1 MNIAASATKIC
12 LQKSRFAEMLAT
24 PQVKRENRVVIAHVY
39 TAIAAIALGA
49 VFGVF
54 QGYARTGAFDAPGW
68 FDYYR
73 ILTMHGVLMALVFTT
88 FFITGLSLF
97 VTYRAIPRERRMGA
111 GWFGWALMLAGTAMA
126 AVTILKGDATVLYTF
141 YAPLKA
147 SPWFY
152 IGATLLILGTWV
164 VAFEIFANVNYF
176 RKEHPG
182 TAVPLVVFCAAATF
196 VMWIVA
202 TLGVVAEMYLLIP
215 WAFGWTPG
223 INVMLTR
230 MFFWYF
236 GHPLVYFWIMCA
248 YIIWYNIIPTRYG
261 GNTFSDALTR
271 LTFIMLILLS
281 TPVGIHHEF
290 MEPGIS
296 SMWKM
301 LHTLTTYGVV
311 IPSFI
316 TAFAIFASFELAAI
330 KQGRK
335 GFIATVRSLPW
346 NDPTFSG
353 AGLGMLLF
361 ILGGFGGLI
370 NASYSMDTVVH
381 NTIWIVGHFHVTVGG
396 PVALT
401 FLGATYWLLPRLT
414 GRALW
419 KPQWALFQT
428 RLWFLGMLVMS
439 LSMHYAGLLG
449 APRRTANV
457 GYLGAAAASA
467 WQPFMLLAAAGGMLL
482 FCSVLI
488 FVAVSV
494 GTMFNSEKCE
504 STEAVFAEA
513 ADSAMTTPASLQ
525 KLYRWGVLALVLAV
539 LAYAG
544 PLHDMLQHPGFLAPG
559 MRTW

>member
-1 MNIAASATKIC
+1 MIVADRVRA
-12 LQKSRFAEMLAT
+12 
-24 PQVKRENRVVIAHVY
+24 ENRVVIAHVY
-39 TAIAAIALGA
+39 TATAAIALGA

-54 QGYARTGAFDAPGW
+54 QGFGRTGLYEAPAW

-73 ILTMHGVLMALVFTT
+73 VLTMHGVLMALVFTT

-97 VTYRAIPRERRMGA
+97 VTYRAIPRERSLAM
-111 GWFGWALMLAGTAMA
+111 GWFGWGLMLAGTAMA

-152 IGATLLILGTWV
+152 VGATLLVLGTWV
-164 VAFEIFANVNYF
+164 VAFEIFGNVNYF
-176 RKEHPG
+176 RKNNPG
-182 TAVPLVVFCAAATF
+182 QAVPLVVFCSAATF

-202 TLGVVAEMYLLIP
+202 TLGVVAEMFLLIP
-215 WAFGWTPG
+215 WAFGWTSG
-223 INVMLTR
+223 VNVMLTR

-236 GHPLVYFWIMCA
+236 GHPLVYFWIMGA

-261 GNTFSDALTR
+261 GNLFSDALTR
-271 LTFIMLILLS
+271 LTFVMLILLS

-296 SMWKM
+296 SVWKM
-301 LHTLTTYGVV
+301 LHTITTYGVA

-316 TAFAIFASFELAAI
+316 TAFAIFASFELFAI
-330 KQGRK
+330 KQGKR
-335 GFIATVRSLPW
+335 GFIGTVKALPW

-353 AGLGMLLF
+353 AALGMILF
-361 ILGGFGGLI
+361 ILGGFGGLV

-401 FLGATYWLLPRLT
+401 FLGAAYWIIPRIT

-419 KPQWALFQT
+419 QPRLALFQT
-428 RLWFLGMLVMS
+428 RLWFFGMLIMS

-449 APRRTANV
+449 APRRTAEV
-457 GYLGAAAASA
+457 GYLGAGVANT
-467 WQPFMLLAAAGGMLL
+467 WQPYMLLAAAGGFFLFLSILAFAAVAIGTLL
-482 FCSVLI
+482 ENKK
-488 FVAVSV
+488 
-494 GTMFNSEKCE
+494 TE
-504 STEAVFAEA
+504 SMEATFATP
-513 ADSAMTTPASLQ
+513 ADGGVTTPQPLQ
-525 KLYRWGVLALVLAV
+525 RIYRWGVLALVLAV

-544 PLHDMLQHPGFLAPG
+544 PLGELLRHPGFLAPG

>member
-1 MNIAASATKIC
+1 MIADKQLRA
-12 LQKSRFAEMLAT
+12 
-24 PQVKRENRVVIAHVY
+24 ENRVVIAHVY
-39 TAIAAIALGA
+39 TATAAIALGA
-49 VFGVF
+49 IFGVF
-54 QGYARTGAFDAPGW
+54 QGFSRAGALTAPPW

-97 VTYRAIPRERRMGA
+97 VTYRAIPRERKLLA
-111 GWFGWALMLAGTAMA
+111 GWIGWLTMLAGTAMA
-126 AVTILKGDATVLYTF
+126 AVEILGGNATVLYTF

-152 IGATLLILGTWV
+152 VGATILVLGTWV
-164 VAFEIFANVNYF
+164 VAFELFENVVYWRRTN
-176 RKEHPG
+176 PG
-182 TAVPLVVFCAAATF
+182 KPVPLVVFCAAATF

-202 TLGVVAEMYLLIP
+202 TLGVVAEMVLLIP

-230 MFFWYF
+230 LFFWYF
-236 GHPLVYFWIMCA
+236 GHPLVYFWIMGA

-261 GNTFSDALTR
+261 GNTFSDGLTR

-290 MEPGIS
+290 TEPGIS
-296 SMWKM
+296 SLWKM
-301 LHTLTTYGVV
+301 VFTITTYGVA

-316 TAFAIFASFELAAI
+316 TAFAIFASFELMAI

-335 GFIATVRSLPW
+335 GFIATVKALPW
-346 NDPTFSG
+346 SDPVFAG
-353 AGLGMLLF
+353 AGYGMLLF
-361 ILGGFGGLI
+361 ILGGFGGLV
-370 NASYSMDTVVH
+370 NASYGMDTLVH

-401 FLGATYWLLPRLT
+401 FVGAAYWMIPRLT

-419 KPQWALFQT
+419 KPELALLQT
-428 RLWFLGMLVMS
+428 RLWFLGMLIMS
-439 LSMHYAGLLG
+439 FAMHFAGLLG
-449 APRRTANV
+449 APRRTADV
-457 GYLGAAAASA
+457 SYLGAATAQA
-467 WQPFMLLAAAGGMLL
+467 WQPYMLAAAAGGVIL
-482 FCSVLI
+482 FLSILA
-488 FVAVSV
+488 FVAVAV
-494 GTMFNSEKCE
+494 GTLLQNKKTESMEVTFATPATPSE
-504 STEAVFAEA
+504 
-513 ADSAMTTPASLQ
+513 TTPAALQ
-525 KLYRWGVLALVLAV
+525 HLFRWGALALALAA

-544 PLHDMLQHPGFLAPG
+544 PIGELLRNPGYLVPG

>member
-1 MNIAASATKIC
+1 
-12 LQKSRFAEMLAT
+12 MLT
-24 PQVKRENRVVIAHVY
+24 QIRNENRVVIAHIY
-39 TAIAAIALGA
+39 TATAAIALGA

-54 QGYARTGAFDAPGW
+54 QGFARAGAFDAPSW

-73 ILTMHGVLMALVFTT
+73 VLTLHGVLMALVFTT

-97 VTYRAIPRERRMGA
+97 VTYRAISRKRKLA
-111 GWFGWALMLAGTAMA
+111 VGWFGWWLMLIGTTMA

-152 IGATLLILGTWV
+152 IGATLLVLGTWI
-164 VAFEIFANVNYF
+164 VAFEIFENVIYF
-176 RKEHPG
+176 RKTNPG
-182 TAVPLVVFCAAATF
+182 KPVPLVVFCAAATF

-202 TLGVVAEMYLLIP
+202 TLGVVAEMFLLIP

-223 INVMLTR
+223 IDVMLTR
-230 MFFWYF
+230 MLFWYF
-236 GHPLVYFWIMCA
+236 GHPLVYFWIMGA
-248 YIIWYNIIPTRYG
+248 YIIWYNVIPTRYG
-261 GNTFSDALTR
+261 GNVFSDGLTR

-296 SMWKM
+296 SAWKM
-301 LHTLTTYGVV
+301 LHTFNTYGVA

-316 TAFAIFASFELAAI
+316 TAFAIFASFELYAI
-330 KQGRK
+330 KQGRR
-335 GFIATVRSLPW
+335 GFIATVRALPW
-346 NDPTFSG
+346 NDPIFSG
-353 AGLGMLLF
+353 AALGMLLF
-361 ILGGFGGLI
+361 ILGGFGGLV
-370 NASYSMDTVVH
+370 NASYSMDMVVH

-401 FLGATYWLLPRLT
+401 FLGATYWLIPRLT

-419 KPQWALFQT
+419 KPEWALFQT
-428 RLWFLGMLVMS
+428 RLWFFGMLIMS

-449 APRRTANV
+449 APRRTAEV
-457 GYLGAAAASA
+457 GYMGAAAAQA
-467 WQPFMLLAAAGGMLL
+467 WEPYMLLAAASGL
-482 FCSVLI
+482 FLFLSIAV
-488 FVAVSV
+488 FVAVAV
-494 GTMFNSEKCE
+494 GTLLQNEKTE
-504 STEAVFAEA
+504 SMAVSFAMPAEA
-513 ADSAMTTPASLQ
+513 ADTTPALLQ
-525 KLYRWGVLALVLAV
+525 HLFRWGALALGLAV

-544 PLHDMLQHPGFLAPG
+544 PLGELLRHPGYLAPG

>member
-1 MNIAASATKIC
+1 MNADA
-12 LQKSRFAEMLAT
+12 
-24 PQVKRENRVVIAHVY
+24 QVRSENRVVIAHVY
-39 TAIAAIALGA
+39 TATAAIALGA

-54 QGYARTGAFDAPGW
+54 QGFARTGAFGAPSW

-97 VTYRAIPRERRMGA
+97 VTYRLIPRARSLAM
-111 GWFGWALMLAGTAMA
+111 GWFGWWLMLLGTAMA
-126 AVTILKGDATVLYTF
+126 AVTIIKGDATVLYTF

-152 IGATLLILGTWV
+152 VGATLLVLGTWV
-164 VAFEIFANVNYF
+164 VAFEVFANVNYF
-176 RKEHPG
+176 RKNNPG
-182 TAVPLVVFCAAATF
+182 TPVPLAVFCAAATF

-202 TLGVVAEMYLLIP
+202 TLGVVAEMGLLIP

-223 INVMLTR
+223 VNVMLTR

-236 GHPLVYFWIMCA
+236 GHPLVYFWIMGA

-261 GNTFSDALTR
+261 GNLFSDALTR

-296 SMWKM
+296 SVWKM
-301 LHTLTTYGVV
+301 LHTVTTYGVA

-316 TAFAIFASFELAAI
+316 TAFAIFASFELYAI
-330 KQGRK
+330 KQGKR
-335 GFIATVRSLPW
+335 GFIGTVTALPW
-346 NDPTFSG
+346 SDPTFSG
-353 AGLGMLLF
+353 AALGMILF
-361 ILGGFGGLI
+361 ILGGFGGLV

-401 FLGATYWLLPRLT
+401 FLGAAYWLIPRLT
-414 GRALW
+414 GRKLW
-419 KPQWALFQT
+419 KPEWALAQT
-428 RLWFLGMLVMS
+428 RLWFVGMLVMS

-449 APRRTANV
+449 APRRTAEV
-457 GYLGAAAASA
+457 GYMGAGVANT
-467 WQPFMLLAAAGGMLL
+467 WRPYMLLAAGGGLLL
-482 FCSVLI
+482 FLSILT
-488 FVAVSV
+488 FVAVAV
-494 GTMFNSEKCE
+494 GTLWHNEKTE
-504 STEAVFAEA
+504 SMEATFAAA
-513 ADSAMTTPASLQ
+513 ADGALPTPPALQ
-525 KLYRWGVLALVLAV
+525 RLYRWGVLALVLAV

-544 PLHDMLQHPGFLAPG
+544 PLGELLRHPGYLAPG

>member
-1 MNIAASATKIC
+1 MTPA
-12 LQKSRFAEMLAT
+12 LAL
-24 PQVKRENRVVIAHVY
+24 RNENRLVIAHIY
-39 TAIAAIALGA
+39 TATAAIALGA

-54 QGYARTGAFDAPGW
+54 QGFARTSAFSAPAW

-97 VTYRAIPRERRMGA
+97 VTYRSIPRERRLA
-111 GWFGWALMLAGTAMA
+111 VAWFGWSLMLLGTAMA
-126 AVTILKGDATVLYTF
+126 ALTILHGDATVLYTF

-152 IGATLLILGTWV
+152 IGATLLVLGTWV
-164 VAFEIFANVNYF
+164 VAFEIFENVCFF
-176 RKEHPG
+176 RKTHSGQPI
-182 TAVPLVVFCAAATF
+182 PLVVFCATATF

-202 TLGVVAEMYLLIP
+202 TLGVVAEMGLLIP

-236 GHPLVYFWIMCA
+236 GHPLVYFWIMGA

-261 GNTFSDALTR
+261 GNVFSDGLTR
-271 LTFIMLILLS
+271 LTFVMLILLS

-296 SMWKM
+296 STWKM
-301 LHTLTTYGVV
+301 LHTVLTYGVA

-330 KQGRK
+330 KQGRR
-335 GFIATVRSLPW
+335 GFIATVKSLPW
-346 NDPTFSG
+346 DDPPFSG
-353 AGLGMLLF
+353 AALGMLLF
-361 ILGGFGGLI
+361 ILGGFGGLV

-401 FLGATYWLLPRLT
+401 FLGAAYWMIPRLT

-419 KPQWALFQT
+419 KPEWALFQT
-428 RLWFLGMLVMS
+428 RLWFFGMLIMS

-449 APRRTANV
+449 APRRTADV
-457 GYLGAAAASA
+457 GYLGANVANT
-467 WQPFMLLAAAGGMLL
+467 WEPLMLLAAAGGFFL
-482 FCSVLI
+482 FVSILT
-488 FVAVSV
+488 FVAVAI
-494 GTMFNSEKCE
+494 GTLLQNAKTE
-504 STEAVFAEA
+504 SMEA
-513 ADSAMTTPASLQ
+513 AFASPAASAATTPPILQ
-525 KLYRWGVLALVLAV
+525 HVFRWGVLALVLAV

-544 PLHDMLQHPGFLAPG
+544 PLGELLRHPGYLAPG

>member
-1 MNIAASATKIC
+1 MTANA
-12 LQKSRFAEMLAT
+12 
-24 PQVKRENRVVIAHVY
+24 QVRAENRVVIAHVY
-39 TAIAAIALGA
+39 TATAAIALGA

-54 QGYARTGAFDAPGW
+54 QGFARTGVFGAPGW

-97 VTYRAIPRERRMGA
+97 VTYRSIPRPRRLGMGWL
-111 GWFGWALMLAGTAMA
+111 GWWVMLFGTAMA
-126 AVTILKGDATVLYTF
+126 ATTILRGDATVLYTF

-152 IGATLLILGTWV
+152 VGATLLVLGTWV
-164 VAFEIFANVNYF
+164 VAFEIFENVNYF
-176 RKEHPG
+176 RRANPG
-182 TAVPLVVFCAAATF
+182 SAIPLVVFCAAATF

-223 INVMLTR
+223 INVALTR
-230 MFFWYF
+230 MLFWYF
-236 GHPLVYFWIMCA
+236 GHPLVYFWIMGA
-248 YIIWYNIIPTRYG
+248 YIVWYNIIPTRYG
-261 GNTFSDALTR
+261 GSVFSDALTR

-281 TPVGIHHEF
+281 TPVGIHHQF
-290 MEPGIS
+290 MEPGIAS
-296 SMWKM
+296 VWKM
-301 LHTLTTYGVV
+301 LHTVTTYGVA

-316 TAFAIFASFELAAI
+316 TAFAIFASFELFAI
-330 KQGRK
+330 QRGRR
-335 GFIATVRSLPW
+335 GFLATVTALPW
-346 NDPTFSG
+346 NDPTFSA

-361 ILGGFGGLI
+361 ILGGFGGLV

-401 FLGATYWLLPRLT
+401 FLGAGYWLIPRLT

-419 KPQWALFQT
+419 KPHVALFQT
-428 RLWFLGMLVMS
+428 RLWFFGMLIMS
-439 LSMHYAGLLG
+439 LSMHFAGLLG
-449 APRRTANV
+449 APRRTAEV
-457 GYLGAAAASA
+457 SYMGAGAANA
-467 WQPFMLLAAAGGMLL
+467 WQPLMLLAAAGGFFL
-482 FCSVLI
+482 FLSILA
-488 FVAVSV
+488 FVAVAI
-494 GTMFNSEKCE
+494 GTLLQNEQTEPMEASFAAPWESSEP
-504 STEAVFAEA
+504 
-513 ADSAMTTPASLQ
+513 TPQPLLH
-525 KLYRWGVLALVLAV
+525 LYRWGALALALAV

-544 PLHDMLQHPGFLAPG
+544 PLGELLRHPGYLAPG

>member
-1 MNIAASATKIC
+1 V
-12 LQKSRFAEMLAT
+12 T
-24 PQVKRENRVVIAHVY
+24 PAIQLRNENRLVIAHIY
-39 TAIAAIALGA
+39 TATAAIALGA

-54 QGYARTGAFDAPGW
+54 QGFARAGAFGAPAW

-73 ILTMHGVLMALVFTT
+73 LLTMHGVLMALVFTT

-97 VTYRAIPRERRMGA
+97 VTYRAIPRDRSLA
-111 GWFGWALMLAGTAMA
+111 VGWFGWGLMLLGTAMA
-126 AVTILKGDATVLYTF
+126 AFTILRGNATVLYTF

-152 IGATLLILGTWV
+152 IGATLLVLGTWV
-164 VAFEIFANVNYF
+164 VAFEIFENATCF
-176 RKEHPG
+176 RKAHAGQPI
-182 TAVPLVVFCAAATF
+182 PLVVFCAAATF

-202 TLGVVAEMYLLIP
+202 TLGVVAEMALLIP

-230 MFFWYF
+230 MLFWYF
-236 GHPLVYFWIMCA
+236 GHPLVYFWIMGA

-261 GNTFSDALTR
+261 GNVFSDGLTR
-271 LTFIMLILLS
+271 LTFVMLILLS

-296 SMWKM
+296 STWKM
-301 LHTLTTYGVV
+301 LHTVLTYGVA

-330 KQGRK
+330 KQGRN
-335 GFIATVRSLPW
+335 GFIATVKSLPW
-346 NDPTFSG
+346 DDPPFSG
-353 AGLGMLLF
+353 AALGMLLF
-361 ILGGFGGLI
+361 ILGGFGGLV

-401 FLGATYWLLPRLT
+401 FLGAAYWMIPRLT
-414 GRALW
+414 GRELW
-419 KPQWALFQT
+419 KPEWALFQT
-428 RLWFLGMLVMS
+428 RLWFFGMLIMS

-449 APRRTANV
+449 APRRTADV
-457 GYLGAAAASA
+457 GYLGANVANT
-467 WQPFMLLAAAGGMLL
+467 WEPLMLLAAAGGFFL
-482 FCSVLI
+482 FLSILT
-488 FVAVSV
+488 FVAVAI
-494 GTMFNSEKCE
+494 GTLLQNAKTE
-504 STEAVFAEA
+504 SMEATFATPAE
-513 ADSAMTTPASLQ
+513 SASTTPPMLQ
-525 KLYRWGVLALVLAV
+525 HVFRWGVLALVLAV

-544 PLHDMLQHPGFLAPG
+544 PLGELLRHPGYLAPG

>member
-1 MNIAASATKIC
+1 MS
-12 LQKSRFAEMLAT
+12 Q
-24 PQVKRENRVVIAHVY
+24 QVHDENYLVIAHIY
-39 TAIAAIALGA
+39 TATAAIALGA

-54 QGYARTGAFDAPGW
+54 QGFSRAGALNAPVW

-97 VTYRAIPRERRMGA
+97 VTYRSIPRARKLA
-111 GWFGWALMLAGTAMA
+111 SAWFGWWLMVAGTVMA
-126 AVTILKGDATVLYTF
+126 AVTIVMGDATVLYTF

-152 IGATLLILGTWV
+152 VGATLLVLGTWV
-164 VAFEIFANVNYF
+164 VAFEIFENVYFF
-176 RKEHPG
+176 RKANPG
-182 TAVPLVVFCAAATF
+182 TAVPLVVYCAAATF

-202 TLGVVAEMYLLIP
+202 TLGVVAEMGLLIP

-236 GHPLVYFWIMCA
+236 GHPLVYFWIMGA

-261 GNTFSDALTR
+261 GNVFSDGLVR
-271 LTFIMLILLS
+271 LTFVMLILLS
-281 TPVGIHHEF
+281 TPVGIHHQF

-296 SMWKM
+296 PMWKM
-301 LHTLTTYGVV
+301 LHTITTYGVA

-316 TAFAIFASFELAAI
+316 TAFAIFASFELYAI
-330 KQGRK
+330 KRGGR
-335 GFIATVRSLPW
+335 GFIGTVKALPW

-353 AGLGMLLF
+353 AALGMLLF
-361 ILGGFGGLI
+361 ILGGFGGLV

-401 FLGATYWLLPRLT
+401 FLGTAYWLIPRLT

-419 KPQWALFQT
+419 KPEWALFQT
-428 RLWFLGMLVMS
+428 RLWFFGMLIMS
-439 LSMHYAGLLG
+439 ISMHYAGLLG

-457 GYLGAAAASA
+457 DYLGAATAQT
-467 WQPFMLLAAAGGMLL
+467 WQPYMLWAAVGGL
-482 FCSVLI
+482 FLFLSI
-488 FVAVSV
+488 AMFGAVAV
-494 GTMFNSEKCE
+494 GTLVQNQK
-504 STEAVFAEA
+504 TEPFA
-513 ADSAMTTPASLQ
+513 ADFATPASAADTTPPVLQ
-525 KLYRWGVLALVLAV
+525 HVFRWGVVALGLAV

-544 PLHDMLQHPGFLAPG
+544 PLGELLRHPGYLAPG